1 MPRNYDIAELR
12 RLDIAHHL
20 PAQADWQEIEDLGG
34 SRIITHAEGCYI
46 HDGDGHR
53 ILDGMAGL
61 WCVNVG
67 YGREELVEAAAAQM
81 RELPFYNTFF
91 KTATPPTV
99 TLAAKIA
106 SLTGNRLPHVFFNAS
121 GSEANDTSGGMASTC
136 QGAQTG
142 SNRPIINPPTSS
154 R

>member
-1 MPRNYDIAELR
+1 MRTDFWIRNKIMPRNHDIAELR

-20 PAQADWQEIEDLGG
+20 PAQADWAEIESLGG

-67 YGREELVEAAAAQM
+67 YGRGELVEAAAAQM
-81 RELPFYNTFF
+81 RELHFYNTFF

-99 TLAAKIA
+99 RPAERKSELQ
-106 SLTGNRLPHVFFNAS
+106 SLMRTSYAVLCLKKKTNTKLKKYIRLQQKNK
-121 GSEANDTSGGMASTC
+121 NKK
-136 QGAQTG
+136 
-142 SNRPIINPPTSS
+142 
-154 R
+154 